1 MAPRHLA
8 RASLVLAAIAVAVAV
23 APAAAPNAAGAPA
36 ATAGRALQ
44 ASTPPSPSPTGL
56 PYKITTIAGTAATQ
70 TSGDGDPATI
80 ASFNEPQGI
89 AADSAGMIY
98 VSEKDGHRVR
108 RIDLAGNIS
117 TWVGTVALPGVAGM
131 GAEGGAYC
139 GNCSC

>member
-1 MAPRHLA
+1 MAPRLLV
-8 RASLVLAAIAVAVAV
+8 RASLVLAAAVAVV

-56 PYKITTIAGTAATQ
+56 PYKITTIAGTSATQ
-70 TSGDGDPATI
+70 TSGDGFPAVF
-80 ASFNEPQGI
+80 ASFNEPHGI

-108 RIDLAGNIS
+108 RIDTAGNIR
-117 TWVGTVALPGVAGM
+117 TWAGTVPLPTPGGSNAGM
-131 GAEGGAYC
+131 GAEGGA
-139 GNCSC
+139 SAAA